1 MYWIVFCLMSIVL
14 YYIVQRNHKT
24 SKSYNIMTSFFSV
37 WGEQAGSLEGYAM
50 PDKLKSDTSHGW
62 RKNLKG
68 WIHTQTEGT
77 PVRQLH
83 QGIEPCLQKTKRYQ
97 YTRNKK

>member
-1 MYWIVFCLMSIVL
+1 
-14 YYIVQRNHKT
+14 
-24 SKSYNIMTSFFSV
+24 MTSFFSV

-83 QGIEPCLQKTKRYQ
+83 QGIEPCLQKAKQYQHTK
-97 YTRNKK
+97 NKKIID